1 MTSRSLA
8 PLLQQA
14 EQTINVQQ
22 QAIAELQASMAA
34 LSSRG
39 NYTPAPRVPPSA
51 APEKC
56 DLEVTPAVFRS
67 WRRSMECWLVLG
79 KWPRQEAVHHIRLH
93 CTPKLQRALDARFTC
108 QEWGALTQQKALDA
122 VGRIVLRSSN
132 QAVQWA
138 EFFSINQGQDECIS
152 DYFIRGAQKISDCA
166 FQCPE
171 CECSLSEYLLLRKL
185 EAGLYDTALKQ
196 QVYQMCDSITSVD
209 ALRAMCCAYEAARQ
223 HGASGNWR
231 REPDRAAGT
240 SAALGEEEEE
250 EDRPLEAA
258 ATTTVRPRPC
268 GNCGATHAPGR
279 ASCPAR
285 EAVCLNCKKRG
296 HYKRCCRGSKR
307 PSNVSSGATSGAV
320 TVAGTRDLVERQ
332 PTLEVTVSCGGGAEH
347 CTAAIADTGAQVC
360 VAGSALQSILC
371 IKAAQLRG
379 RASLLDVADLP
390 LRCLGACR
398 CTISLGGHVTEQ
410 DVYFIPSAKSLFLS
424 LGACKELGLVPK
436 DFPHH
441 PRLAVQAAAVAAAG
455 SATPTPDQAPIRPAT
470 TPFPPHEEHVGR
482 LEEWLLQH
490 FSSTTFNTTRSPLP
504 VMEGE
509 PHHIHLL
516 PNAVPHACHTPAS
529 VPKHWEDKVRAQLEE
544 DVRRGVIEPVPA
556 GEPTE
561 WCARMVVVAK
571 KSGQPRRTVDYQRL
585 NAACRRETHH
595 TPAPFD
601 MVSGVP
607 KHSFKTVADA
617 YWGYHQVEL
626 DEESRSLTTFI
637 TPWGRYRYRRT
648 PMGHCSAGDAY
659 TKRFD
664 DAIQGIVRKYKCV
677 DDTLLYDNNI
687 EEAFWHVYEF
697 LTTCAAK
704 GITLKPEKFQFA
716 RREVDFVGFRLG
728 WDEYKPTDERLAA
741 IKNFS
746 MPNKPSISDIRSW
759 YGFVNQLA
767 PFLATAPIMN
777 DFRELLKKPSGKSVY
792 WDEQLQEKF
801 RRAQDTICHLA
812 KDGLAY
818 YDRTR
823 PTVAITDWSKEGI
836 GFVVLQQYC
845 HCASAVTP
853 FCCRAGWRLA
863 LCGSRHL
870 TAAEAGYAAVEGE
883 ALAVVWC
890 LQKARLFLLGC
901 PNLTIVTDH
910 RPLTKLLGDKALTEV
925 VNPRLFRL
933 KERTLQYRFQ
943 VKFLPGKRNAAADF
957 LSRYPAL
964 MSPSTDADADMN
976 EDLAAAT
983 AAAIVAAAVHDSH
996 ILDEAVVRKFAADDP
1011 VYQLLVAKVLAADW
1025 HQHKAQEVA
1034 CLRPFYGVRDRLAVN
1049 QDLVT
1054 YTFDQGCVRLVIPEP
1069 LRSQVAA
1076 NLHAGHQGLDSM
1088 LRRARQCVYWPGLEG
1103 DLQHHR
1109 SSCTACETHAP
1120 SQPAETLSITPPPEY
1135 PFQAAVADMFQQEGH
1150 TYMAYAD
1157 RLTGWLELSHFPS
1170 GATSHR
1176 IKTQLRRYFTHW
1188 GSPEELST
1196 DGGTNLAS
1204 EEMAEF
1210 LKDWGVR
1217 TRLSSAQY
1225 PQSNGRAEAAV
1236 KTAKRII
1243 RDNTGSGGSL
1253 DTDKASLALLQ
1264 YLNTPLRAVDRSP
1277 AQLAAG
1283 RQLRDGVPTA
1293 RWHLRVDKHWGGTLR
1308 RREVQMGE
1316 AGEEQMANST
1326 PRRLPPLAPGT
1337 RVRVQNQASNAWDR
1351 TGLVVEALPHRQYT
1365 IRLDGSGRIS
1375 LRNRKHLRPTLGKS
1389 PPGEQGGE
1397 PPAVRPLAEPPTP
1410 PQPSPTP
1417 TPQPRP
1423 SRPTK
1428 RPE

>member
-1 MTSRSLA
+1 MVPRGLM

-14 EQTINVQQ
+14 RQTINEQQ
-22 QAIAELQASMAA
+22 QAITTLQANMAT
-34 LSSRG
+34 LSTRG
-39 NYTPAPRVPPSA
+39 SATPTSRVPPSA

-56 DLEVTPAVFRS
+56 DLEMTSAAFRS
-67 WRRSMECWLVLG
+67 WRRSMECWLLLCR
-79 KWPRQEAVHHIRLH
+79 WPQQEAVHHIRLH
-93 CTPKLQRALDARFTC
+93 CTPLLQRAVDARFTID
-108 QEWGALTQQKALDA
+108 EWGALTQQEALDA
-122 VGRIVLRSSN
+122 IGKLVLRSSN

-138 EFFSINQGQDECIS
+138 EFFGASQGQDECVS
-152 DYFIRGAQKISDCA
+152 DYFIRCAQKVNDCA
-166 FQCPE
+166 FQCPQ
-171 CECSLSEYLLLRKL
+171 CSYNLSEYLLLKKL
-185 EAGLYDTALKQ
+185 VVGLRDTVLKQ
-196 QVYQMCDSITSVD
+196 QVYQACDTINSVD
-209 ALRAMCCAYEAARQ
+209 ALRAMCCAYEAACQ
-223 HGASGNWR
+223 HAVGRSSWR
-231 REPDRAAGT
+231 ESNRAAGI
-240 SAALGEEEEE
+240 AQDA
-250 EDRPLEAA
+250 EDEDPPDVAA
-258 ATTTVRPRPC
+258 ATAGKTHASRTC
-268 GNCGATHAPGR
+268 GNCGTMHAPDK

-285 EAVCLNCKKRG
+285 EAVCLGCRKRG
-296 HYKRCCRGSKR
+296 HFKRCCRGLKR
-307 PSNVSSGATSGAV
+307 PNNTMPANAVSGSVTIAGTQVTRQPTVEV
-320 TVAGTRDLVERQ
+320 TVAL
-332 PTLEVTVSCGGGAEH
+332 GGGAKH
-347 CTAAIADTGAQVC
+347 RTTAVADTGAQVC
-360 VAGSALQSILC
+360 VAGEALLSSLH
-371 IKAAQLRG
+371 IKPAQLRG
-379 RASLLDVADLP
+379 RAALRDVADLP
-390 LRCLGACR
+390 LQCLGSHRCL
-398 CTISLGGHVTEQ
+398 ISLGGLVAEQ

-424 LGACKELGLVPK
+424 LSACKELGLVPAS
-436 DFPHH
+436 FPHH
-441 PRLAVQAAAVAAAG
+441 SQPAVQALVAESAV
-455 SATPTPDQAPIRPAT
+455 PELDQSPVRPET
-470 TPFPPHEEHVGR
+470 IPFPPHEEHVGR

-490 FSSTTFNTTRSPLP
+490 FSATAFNTTRNPLP
-504 VMEGE
+504 VMKGE
-509 PHHIHLL
+509 PHHIHLS
-516 PNAVPHACHTPAS
+516 PNAVPYACHTPAS
-529 VPKHWEDKVRAQLEE
+529 VPKHWESEVKAQLEE
-544 DVRRGVIEPVPA
+544 DIRRGVIEPVPA

-626 DEESRSLTTFI
+626 DKESRSLTTFI
-637 TPWGRYRYRRT
+637 TPWGRFRYLRT

-664 DAIQGIVRKYKCV
+664 DAIQGIVRKHKCV
-677 DDTLLYDNNI
+677 DDTLLYDSSI
-687 EEAFWHVYEF
+687 EEAFWHTYEF
-697 LTTCAAK
+697 LATCAAK

-741 IKNFS
+741 IRNFR
-746 MPNKPSISDIRSW
+746 MPDKPSISDIRSW

-777 DFRELLKKPSGKSVY
+777 DFRELLKKPRGKSVY
-792 WDEQLQEKF
+792 WDEQLRGKF
-801 RRAQDTICHLA
+801 CRAQDTICQLA

-818 YDRTR
+818 YDKTR
-823 PTVAITDWSKEGI
+823 PTIAITDWSREGV

-845 HCASAVTP
+845 HCSSAVAP
-853 FCCRAGWRLA
+853 FCCKAGWRLA

-883 ALAVVWC
+883 ALAVAWC

-910 RPLTKLLGDKALTEV
+910 RPLTKLLGDRALSDV

-943 VKFLPGKRNAAADF
+943 VKYLPGKRNAAADF

-964 MSPSTDADADMN
+964 RSPSTDTDAYLD
-976 EDLAAAT
+976 EDLAEA
-983 AAAIVAAAVHDSH
+983 VAAAVVATAGDEGH
-996 ILDEAVVRKFAADDP
+996 ILDETVVRRFAADDP
-1011 VYQLLVAKVLAADW
+1011 VYQLLLAKVLAGDW
-1025 HQHKAQEVA
+1025 HQHKSQEVA

-1069 LRSQVAA
+1069 LRPQVTA

-1088 LRRARQCVYWPGLEG
+1088 LRRARQCVYWPGMEG
-1103 DLQHHR
+1103 DLQHYR
-1109 SSCTACETHAP
+1109 ASCTSCETHAP
-1120 SQPAETLSITPPPEY
+1120 SQPAETLVITPPPEY
-1135 PFQAAVADMFQQEGH
+1135 PFQSTVADMFQHEGY

-1157 RLTGWLELSHFPS
+1157 RLTGWLELAHFPS
-1170 GATSHR
+1170 GATSQR
-1176 IKTQLRRYFTHW
+1176 IKTQLRRYFTRW
-1188 GSPEELST
+1188 GAPEQLST

-1210 LKDWGVR
+1210 LKNWGVAA
-1217 TRLSSAQY
+1217 RLSSAQY

-1243 RDNTGSGGSL
+1243 KANTGSGGTL

-1264 YLNTPLRAVDRSP
+1264 YLNTPLREINKSP

-1293 RWHLRVDKHWGGTLR
+1293 RWHLKVDRHWGGMLR

-1316 AGEEQMANST
+1316 AGDTLMANST
-1326 PRRLPPLAPGT
+1326 PRRLPPIAPGT
-1337 RVRVQNQASNAWDR
+1337 RVRVQNQASNVWDR
-1351 TGLVVEALPHRQYT
+1351 TGLVVEALPYRQYT
-1365 IRLDGSGRIS
+1365 IRLDGSGRVS
-1375 LRNRKHLRPTLGKS
+1375 LRNRKHLRPTLTPALPEATSGAPSTTS
-1389 PPGEQGGE
+1389 PP
-1397 PPAVRPLAEPPTP
+1397 ATP
-1410 PQPSPTP
+1410 PPPLP
-1417 TPQPRP
+1417 HPR
-1423 SRPTK
+1423 RQTK
-1428 RPE
+1428 RPGWLNDYV